1 MKVKAVDIARK
12 LNISKAT
19 VSLALNHRP
28 GVSQQTKDAVF
39 QCLAE
44 LEEKAAEPHAKQ
56 MIKVIVVRGELW
68 KNEEM
73 DLWTDFYEAM
83 DKSIRKMGYT
93 LNLTFVKMGSSDL
106 EQAIEDANDENIAG
120 VMVSATEFQPDDFAV
135 LERIKKPVVIYDN
148 DAGDKYHC
156 LVIGNMA
163 AVRDAVDLLV
173 SRGCRNIK
181 YLGNSVDIYNFRER
195 KAGFRAGL
203 RKNRLELKKDSIMQ
217 VGKNINEIYEYMLSY
232 LQTNKLPDAF
242 IMDNYQV
249 SVGVMKALKALNIS
263 VPQDVSLIGVD
274 ELPSFVMADYNLMT
288 IKVDHSERIQALML
302 FLEQEI
308 QGNLSSKF
316 KIFSNC
322 ELMQGNSVK

>member
-1 MKVKAVDIARK
+1 
-12 LNISKAT
+12 
-19 VSLALNHRP
+19 
-28 GVSQQTKDAVF
+28 
-39 QCLAE
+39 
-44 LEEKAAEPHAKQ
+44 
-56 MIKVIVVRGELW
+56 
-68 KNEEM
+68 
-73 DLWTDFYEAM
+73 
-83 DKSIRKMGYT
+83 
-93 LNLTFVKMGSSDL
+93 
-106 EQAIEDANDENIAG
+106 
-120 VMVSATEFQPDDFAV
+120 
-135 LERIKKPVVIYDN
+135 
-148 DAGDKYHC
+148 
-156 LVIGNMA
+156 
-163 AVRDAVDLLV
+163 
-173 SRGCRNIK
+173 
-181 YLGNSVDIYNFRER
+181 
-195 KAGFRAGL
+195 
-203 RKNRLELKKDSIMQ
+203 MQ